1 MISPQPQGG
10 SGYNDLAAEKKM
22 AVTLEKN
29 LHHDQASDYVT
40 YDHVAETI
48 VEMGHP
54 IHPKTSLRMYGK
66 SHQASWPELS
76 SSGSIPGSL
85 VKTFSVRPVLISVIP
100 TAGLRLSSGKPVR

>member
-48 VEMGHP
+48 VEMGH
-54 IHPKTSLRMYGK
+54 RMLEDESADAAVAAEQPRLERG
-66 SHQASWPELS
+66 
-76 SSGSIPGSL
+76 GTGG
-85 VKTFSVRPVLISVIP
+85 VLP
-100 TAGLRLSSGKPVR
+100 